1 MVSALDSGSDGLSSS
16 PGRGTA
22 LCVLAQDTLLS
33 QCLSPP
39 RCINGYRRNNT
50 GGNPAM
56 DQHPIQGGESK
67 YSKLLNAT
75 KTGISSGSMGHLAR
89 SFTCYEMS
97 LLFVRTSLPKRVET
111 PTRKVD
117 AQSSS
122 KRAALS
128 STCSSSVLRSYSG
141 IQSVSLIASFSISSL
156 HVSVSFDGIDDVR
169 PIPIETSTLSAQCLQ
184 ISLVAFGR

>member
-39 RCINGYRRNNT
+39 RCINGYRRNNA

-56 DQHPIQGGESK
+56 DQHPIQGKQK

-75 KTGISSGSMGHLAR
+75 ETRTSSGSMGHLAR
-89 SFTCYEMS
+89 SFTFYEMS

-122 KRAALS
+122 KTAALS
-128 STCSSSVLRSYSG
+128 STCSSSELRSYSG